1 MCTKKHYFFFDKE
14 SELCSKIIFNN
25 FILLIMDENYF
36 LDAAETAQL
45 LRTSVGYVRKMCH
58 ERRIP
63 FYKLQRKVLFR
74 REELVSLIED
84 GRVATTS
91 ELAEQADTNAMRR
104 LMRRKEVVS

>member
-1 MCTKKHYFFFDKE
+1 M
-14 SELCSKIIFNN
+14 I
-25 FILLIMDENYF
+25 ENDF

-104 LMRRKEVVS
+104 LMRRKDVTHV